1 MADYRKNGSNN
12 GQGSS
17 YREDPMKEY
26 ENIIKKDDIY
36 GEEYVDAAEKV
47 MQKVKEYNDNKKKKK
62 KKSELLTTS
71 KIRNIMSM
79 MAEIYNEAMENDE
92 SLSGDTKSRIEYLR
106 MRIVYEAGRENAV
119 KVFVTAAKLLDGLKD
134 VKGSKER
141 FVQFYHYMEALVAYF
156 KYYGGQEQ

>member
-12 GQGSS
+12 GQRNG
-17 YREDPMKEY
+17 YREDPMKKY

-47 MQKVKEYNDNKKKKK
+47 MLIMKEYNAKNKK

-92 SLSGDTKSRIEYLR
+92 SLSSDTKSRIEYLR

-141 FVQFYHYMEALVAYF
+141 IFTIS
-156 KYYGGQEQ
+156 K